1 MFLGNDLLVSGLM
14 NSTSRLGR
22 MNLNELFL
30 APSVGPC
37 RGSPSV
43 ATCVSVMQLCSVG
56 PYASSTCTPRNFFW
70 NAKEEVRRSGGH
82 DGPER
87 EVGEVELVGD
97 AALDNG

>member
-37 RGSPSV
+37 RGSPS
-43 ATCVSVMQLCSVG
+43 
-56 PYASSTCTPRNFFW
+56 
-70 NAKEEVRRSGGH
+70 GGNMC
-82 DGPER
+82 ER
-87 EVGEVELVGD
+87 D
-97 AALDNG
+97 AAMLRGPVRLLHLHAEELLLECEGGSPAQWRS